1 MSISGEEQ
9 LKQFKENIEGKDNIT
24 WEKIFW
30 TPDYK
35 TDEWYDVL
43 FYDGAHGYGNCKQ
56 ALEYW
61 VDRTEC
67 MVIDDYD
74 TNFPGTME
82 AVDEVYA
89 SMRDPKEFEQICV
102 EGKQIAVIW
111 SIKIP

>member
-1 MSISGEEQ
+1 
-9 LKQFKENIEGKDNIT
+9 
-24 WEKIFW
+24 
-30 TPDYK
+30 
-35 TDEWYDVL
+35 
-43 FYDGAHGYGNCKQ
+43 
-56 ALEYW
+56 
-61 VDRTEC
+61 